1 MRPEAE
7 WELGKWCC
15 SAGGRGLQAVRPA
28 RGPWA
33 TMQAVAAALHTL
45 GLRRTTSA
53 ACGAAGAGAWAAV
66 ARLRLARTARP
77 QLPVQLSLVV
87 FVQLRSSIVA
97 RPPRR
102 GRGWEALPSLSAP
115 GTSGWGTAAV
125 APARA
130 RETW

>member
-1 MRPEAE
+1 MVLLGWRPRP
-7 WELGKWCC
+7 
-15 SAGGRGLQAVRPA
+15 AGGAASEGTPGDHAGGGCSSAHAGPPA
-28 RGPWA
+28 A
-33 TMQAVAAALHTL
+33 NFC
-45 GLRRTTSA
+45 GLRGGGS
-53 ACGAAGAGAWAAV
+53 GWAAV

-115 GTSGWGTAAV
+115 GTSDWGTAAV